1 MPWFA
6 RPNKLWAGKQ
16 VMGDKLAEG
25 VVRAFLVARFTSEE
39 RHVRRLAKVDALE
52 RRMLKS

>member
-16 VMGDKLAEG
+16 VMGGKFAEG
-25 VVRAFLVARFTSEE
+25 VVRAFLVARFTGEE
-39 RHVRRLAKVDALE
+39 RRARRFAKVDALE